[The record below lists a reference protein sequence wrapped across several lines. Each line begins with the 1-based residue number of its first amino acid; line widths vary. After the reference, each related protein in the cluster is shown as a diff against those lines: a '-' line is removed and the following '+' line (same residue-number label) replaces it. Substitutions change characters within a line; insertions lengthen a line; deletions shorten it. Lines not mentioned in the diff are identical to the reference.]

1 MKHPSTIAI
10 QDYNYHLPPEKIA
23 AYPLKQRDGARLLV
37 FQDNQIREDRF
48 KHIGRFLPTDATLV
62 FNTTKVIPAR
72 LFFTTQQSKR
82 IELFCL
88 EPARSQKDPQE
99 AMLSKRGAQ
108 WHCLVGNLKQ
118 WKEEELVLEQDKV
131 SLTARLIER
140 GQGYQTVAFS
150 WKPTTLTFGA
160 VLEQLGQMPIP
171 PYLKRSSEIVDK
183 ERYQTVYA
191 RAGASV
197 AAPTAG
203 LHFTDRLLEELRAT
217 NIDVTGVTLHVS
229 AGTFMPV
236 KSDTLKDHQMHG
248 EWISVEASA
257 IQDLLKK
264 KAEKVI
270 AVGTTSL
277 RTLETIYWMGV
288 KVLAK
293 PDAEQE
299 DLEIGQWDPYRL
311 LAADRDESL
320 RALLDWMKRKEIQTL
335 VCKTHIL
342 IAPPYDLKMA
352 AGIITNF
359 HQPQST
365 LLLLISAIV
374 GDRWR
379 DIYTYALLHD
389 FRFLSYGD
397 SSLLLK

>member
-23 AYPLKQRDGARLLV
+23 LYPLKQRDGARLLV
-37 FQDNQIREDRF
+37 FQDNIIREDRF
-48 KHIGRFLPTDATLV
+48 KHIGLFLAPETTLV

-72 LFFTTQQSKR
+72 LLFTTLNGKK

-88 EPARSQKDPQE
+88 EPARSHKDPKE
-99 AMLSKRGAQ
+99 AMLAKRGAQ
-108 WHCLVGNLKQ
+108 WRCLVGNLKQ
-118 WKEEELVLEQDKV
+118 WKDEELLLENESV
-131 SLTARLIER
+131 SVTARLTER
-140 GQGYQTVAFS
+140 EQGYQVVAFS
-150 WKPTTLTFGA
+150 WKPTTMSFGA

-171 PYLKRSSEIVDK
+171 PYLKRSSEDIDK
-183 ERYQTVYA
+183 QRYQTVYA
-191 RAGASV
+191 KIGGSV

-203 LHFTDRLLEELRAT
+203 LHFTDRLLEELRAGMVD
-217 NIDVTGVTLHVS
+217 ITGVTLHVS

-236 KSDTLKDHQMHG
+236 KSETLKDHQMHG
-248 EWISVEASA
+248 EWISVEVSA

-264 KAEKVI
+264 PAGKII

-277 RTLETIYWMGV
+277 RTLETLYWMGV
-288 KVLAK
+288 KALAK
-293 PDAEQE
+293 PDAEPE
-299 DLEIGQWDPYRL
+299 ELEIGQWDPYRL
-311 LAADRDESL
+311 QPLDRDQSL
-320 RALLDWMKRKEIQTL
+320 QALLDWMKQKSFQTL